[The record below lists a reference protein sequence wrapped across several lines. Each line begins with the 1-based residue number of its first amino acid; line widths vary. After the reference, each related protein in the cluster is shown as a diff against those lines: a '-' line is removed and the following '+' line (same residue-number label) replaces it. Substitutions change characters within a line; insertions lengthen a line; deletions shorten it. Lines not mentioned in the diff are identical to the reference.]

1 MRNVVCA
8 TDGFT
13 VSNEK
18 QNAAATHNLLGLMV
32 WFIGYLHLQHYKEG
46 HKRVV
51 CNVTM
56 NGFVPE
62 WVTAQCDK

>member
-18 QNAAATHNLLGLMV
+18 QNAAATHNLLGLIA
-32 WFIGYLHLQHYKEG
+32 WFIGYLHRNITRKATNASSATSQ
-46 HKRVV
+46 
-51 CNVTM
+51 
-56 NGFVPE
+56 
-62 WVTAQCDK
+62 

>member
-1 MRNVVCA
+1 M
-8 TDGFT
+8 
-13 VSNEK
+13 K